1 MAEEK
6 KRRKEL
12 SARDKEIVEGYY
24 FSCMTLA
31 QLGEKYGITPQ
42 AVHKKIHSD
51 KAIAYLQ
58 EKQEQQVR
66 HARGFL
72 AHVTVKAARVMAGIL
87 DAKDP
92 YAQIQAARE
101 ILERTGVK
109 MEAESANIEI
119 EMPVQLVIG
128 MTEEMGDTP
137 DEG

>member
-1 MAEEK
+1 
-6 KRRKEL
+6 
-12 SARDKEIVEGYY
+12 
-24 FSCMTLA
+24 
-31 QLGEKYGITPQ
+31 
-42 AVHKKIHSD
+42 
-51 KAIAYLQ
+51 
-58 EKQEQQVR
+58 
-66 HARGFL
+66 
-72 AHVTVKAARVMAGIL
+72 MAGIL

-137 DEG
+137 EEG